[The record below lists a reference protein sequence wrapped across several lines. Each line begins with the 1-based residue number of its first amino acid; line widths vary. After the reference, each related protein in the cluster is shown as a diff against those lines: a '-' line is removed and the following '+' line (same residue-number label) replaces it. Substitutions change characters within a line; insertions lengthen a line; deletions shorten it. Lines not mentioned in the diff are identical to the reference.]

1 MWCPG
6 PPIPHPRER
15 KGHTS
20 TTCSHFHHLRS
31 TSPSA
36 PRASSSCLPHAPSR
50 RPRLSS
56 ASAASAA
63 PGPSPQLIP
72 FLPPPHPPPRGVL
85 LELRPCSPPL
95 PGAAQGS
102 QGAVPSEGCRHG
114 GPRGPL
120 QGPHWC
126 WQALWCARPVQGW
139 SQAGPGDKRFGES
152 PACAGDSRLG
162 ASQRRGHHHGVSEK
176 RPMPPAAE
184 AGEQC
189 GKTARCAVMDQPQ
202 LRPAPAQPEGATQRL
217 RSGGGGART
226 ARTSGLLG
234 KQGEGPGAR
243 HRVTG
248 PESRGGRH
256 QALWP
261 ELRGHP
267 GGATHSCSAQIQH
280 LRRRGTGH
288 HFCDFRAVGGPAG
301 WAERWGRGSTWDI
314 FSAAR
319 GLYYVAWAGRS
330 VRLGEVQGTQNVKHP
345 GREGRPLR
353 PSQRGRA
360 STSPRRPPR
369 PPRGAARLGPHA
381 ASSPT
386 ASLQFTTHAPW
397 AAGLRAQVL
406 PAASSRT

>member
-56 ASAASAA
+56 ASASVASAA

-95 PGAAQGS
+95 PRAAQGS

-267 GGATHSCSAQIQH
+267 GG
-280 LRRRGTGH
+280 L
-288 HFCDFRAVGGPAG
+288 
-301 WAERWGRGSTWDI
+301 
-314 FSAAR
+314 
-319 GLYYVAWAGRS
+319 
-330 VRLGEVQGTQNVKHP
+330 
-345 GREGRPLR
+345 
-353 PSQRGRA
+353 
-360 STSPRRPPR
+360 
-369 PPRGAARLGPHA
+369 
-381 ASSPT
+381 PT
-386 ASLQFTTHAPW
+386 AA
-397 AAGLRAQVL
+397 L
-406 PAASSRT
+406 PKSSI